1 MLNRKYMLTMG
12 LLLSCLSCFAQK
24 QKLDYSIAPW
34 FNNKKAAVTLTLD
47 DGPPGQFTVALPL
60 LMQHHINATYFVTVN
75 TIYKQL
81 KTWDLVNKAALA
93 GNEIANHCVT
103 HPHFL
108 KIPIDSVAI
117 ENAESNRLIDSLVPS
132 QKVITQAYPF
142 GDGGGITV
150 KDSAIRRVAAKYFI
164 GARATQ
170 NKPYPF
176 NRYVFAKTDDDYY
189 NVNSAM
195 IADSA
200 SMADFGKHIDQTLA
214 AGGWFCPTYHGIAD
228 GWIITPEAVFKRHL
242 EDIENRRPQLWIATF
257 KDVVKYHRERNS
269 ASLKL
274 ISQNALGWNLVL
286 NDTLNNK
293 VYDHPLTVNLRIPKG
308 KVVRA
313 VSRKGKTISHQTNA
327 DGITFNTVPSTTPIT
342 VLFKR

>member
-1 MLNRKYMLTMG
+1 MLKRKYSLTIG
-12 LLLSCLSCFAQK
+12 LLFGNLWCFAQK
-24 QKLDYSIAPW
+24 PLYTIAPW

-47 DGPPGQFTVALPL
+47 DGPAGQFTVALPL
-60 LMQHHINATYFVTVN
+60 LIQHHINATYFVTVN
-75 TIYKQL
+75 TINKQL
-81 KTWDLVNKAALA
+81 KNWDLVNRAAMA

-117 ENAESNRLIDSLVPS
+117 ENASSNHLIDCYVPS

-142 GDGGGITV
+142 GDGGGITA
-150 KDSAIRRVAAKYFI
+150 KDSAIRKVAAKYFI

-170 NKPYPF
+170 NRPYAF
-176 NRYVFAKTDDDYY
+176 NRYDFAKTNDDYY

-200 SMADFGKHIDQTLA
+200 SMTDFGKYIDQTIA
-214 AGGWFCPTYHGIAD
+214 AGGWFCPTYHGVAD
-228 GWIITPEAVFKRHL
+228 GWIITPEAVFRKHL
-242 EDIENRRPQLWIATF
+242 DEIESRRPQLWIATF
-257 KDVVKYHRERNS
+257 KDVIKYHRERNS

-274 ISQNALGWNLVL
+274 LNKSASVWKLVL
-286 NDTLNNK
+286 KDTLDNK

-308 KVVRA
+308 KMVKA
-313 VSRKGKTISHQTNA
+313 ISRKGKTISYQTNA
-327 DGITFNTVPSTTPIT
+327 DGITFNAVPSAVPINIS
-342 VLFKR
+342 FKR